1 MATYTS
7 GQRGEVLEKLRSG
20 GTFRDDTLRQLTLD
34 RQDLSGLSMI
44 SGRIERCSLGAA
56 ILEGGRFDACRI
68 TNTSLRQVA
77 ADHTAWVDA
86 RARLSDL
93 AAASLRGAC
102 FNACRFEETL
112 MAGMDFEGATLTD
125 CEFDICDM
133 TGASFKDGLLVRC
146 RFRDN
151 RLGSANLMNT
161 CFDGAQLVD
170 VDLRDAN
177 LQYASLKGALLVRV
191 HLQGANL
198 QSAALD
204 GATFVE
210 VKGLPD
216 DVRDRMA
223 TERRGAVRQGRA
235 IARAV
240 DIDLD
245 HGLEQMSHERLVL
258 VAREL
263 LRTYVVEASV
273 ALLSEDPAAALLRQR
288 SLRFADL
295 IRFVKEN
302 FPHDEFKQ
310 ILVEGDAVY
319 VRTPAG
325 DIPLTTYGNSPVR
338 VSNPAP
344 APAPPS
350 YARSGSERD
359 AASPLPPPD
368 LPPGMPRQDRGPSQG
383 TAPEQSDTSRRSAP
397 GPSRPA
403 ESPPDQRHERQE
415 PDSFEPDRWGMID
428 L

>member
-1 MATYTS
+1 MATYAA
-7 GQRGEVLEKLRSG
+7 GQKTEVLDKLRSG
-20 GTFRDDTLRQLTLD
+20 RVFREDTLRQLNLD
-34 RQDLSGLSMI
+34 RENLSGLSLLG
-44 SGRIERCSLGAA
+44 GRLERCSLGNAV
-56 ILEGGRFDACRI
+56 LEGARLDGCRVL
-68 TNTSLRQVA
+68 NTSMRQIIA
-77 ADHTAWVDA
+77 NDTAWVDT

-93 AAASLRGAC
+93 AAATMHRAC
-102 FNACRFEETL
+102 FNACRFEESL

-133 TGASFKDGLLVRC
+133 TGASFKDSLMVRC

-151 RLGSANLMNT
+151 RLGSANLMST

-177 LQYASLKGALLVRV
+177 LQYASFKGALLVRV

-198 QSAALD
+198 QSAD
-204 GATFVE
+204 MEGATFVE
-210 VKGLPD
+210 VRGLPD
-216 DVRDRMA
+216 EVRDRLA
-223 TERRGAVRQGRA
+223 AAQRQAPPPPSRA
-235 IARAV
+235 RARAV

-245 HGLEQMSHERLVL
+245 RGLAQMSHDRLVGIT
-258 VAREL
+258 REL
-263 LRTYVVEASV
+263 LRTYVIEASV

-302 FPHDEFKQ
+302 FPHEEFKQ

-325 DIPLTTYGNSPVR
+325 DLPLTNYGNSPVQ
-338 VSNPAP
+338 VPVP
-344 APAPPS
+344 PPAPPAN
-350 YARSGSERD
+350 YGGAPESETR
-359 AASPLPPPD
+359 SPLPPAS
-368 LPPGMPRQDRGPSQG
+368 LPPNMPRREG
-383 TAPEQSDTSRRSAP
+383 TDASEAGAPDPFDSPRQRRS
-397 GPSRPA
+397 GGERPA
-403 ESPPDQRHERQE
+403 ESPPDQRREQPE